1 MKADKIKDAAL
12 IETMR
17 YYYASIEGTVD
28 SIKTEL
34 SSHGLLD
41 NTRIAFTAGH
51 GDFTGQH
58 RLVRRGMFR

>member
-1 MKADKIKDAAL
+1 MKANKIKDAAL

-17 YYYASIEGTVD
+17 YYASIESTVD
-28 SIKTEL
+28 SIMTEI
-34 SSHGLLD
+34 SGQGLLD

-51 GDFTGQH
+51 GDFTGRH